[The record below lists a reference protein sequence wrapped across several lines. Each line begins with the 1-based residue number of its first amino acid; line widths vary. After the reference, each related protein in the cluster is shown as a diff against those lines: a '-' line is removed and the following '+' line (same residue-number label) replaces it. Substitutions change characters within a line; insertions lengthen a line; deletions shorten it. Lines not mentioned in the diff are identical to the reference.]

1 MLTHRL
7 GPFSASAQ
15 YGAMFVPDT
24 PDLRPTAEN
33 DLVRFR
39 FGAAV
44 VSRREMEELA
54 DANDA
59 SGLSYLDLAK
69 DDLS

>member
-15 YGAMFVPDT
+15 YGALFVPAT
-24 PDLRPTAEN
+24 PDLRPSAEN
-33 DLVRFR
+33 DLARFR
-39 FGAAV
+39 FGDAV

-54 DANDA
+54 DAIDA
-59 SGLSYLDLAK
+59 SGLSYLDIVK